1 MRDELEPVRLGQ
13 QVYGQDVAE
22 GGRHPPELFELHA
35 RSLLDRVKRPGAPYS
50 PTVDGVWEA
59 VRTRTDYAALVPRPR
74 TDIERADLRKRD
86 GTPYT
91 VLKNPAGDSGAGT
104 YVRLE
109 GPDVELYEL
118 MDGRRTTSEIIVAYL
133 ERKGVFALD
142 RLARLTAAL
151 GVNGF
156 FGEQRLD
163 AYRRPR
169 IRRARR
175 DPIVR
180 MSGWLRRLVVWN
192 IATWNNAEGFVDVL
206 YRAGGGLAFTR
217 AGATV
222 VLAFSLFGLGVWLR
236 EFTSPRHQ
244 LFTVEGSFLLG
255 LLALILLQVLAI
267 TVHEAGHALAI
278 RHYGRRVRQLGV
290 ALYYLFPCVYVDSTD
305 MTLASRRQ
313 RVVVSLAGPLA
324 GVAVAGAC
332 ALVAAAQPETL
343 PGAIAFKAATLLVF
357 QFVINLL
364 PILELDGYHVLV
376 DALDVPLL
384 RQRALGFVRGG
395 LTRKL
400 RRRERWSR
408 AELGLALYGVL
419 AIAVSLVTLGFSLW
433 IWESRLQVAARE
445 LLRGGVFGVAVLA
458 LLVVVFVGPLLLALV
473 ARLVGLGRTAM
484 RTVAARRRQAHENVI
499 AERVALL
506 DRIRFLRGLP
516 RPALAAIADHLV
528 EERFAAGDIVVTYGE
543 PGDRFYLVRSGRLEV
558 LLADGEPKGAMI
570 VPGEGFGELAL
581 LDRVPRSATVRA
593 TEPTELWSL
602 DRGHFH
608 RWVAER
614 YEVAGRIR
622 ASVDERDTLARLP
635 FFRGLDAM
643 ELTRIAARMRTE
655 RVSAGDAVFAEG
667 ERADRYFVIRSGEA
681 EIRSADG
688 GSRRIGP
695 GEGFGEMGL
704 LYGRPRGATVV
715 AATDLVLSAIDRA
728 DFGALVRAS
737 GETVG
742 EFRARTAH
750 YLGAGLAGAV
760 GGG

>member
-1 MRDELEPVRLGQ
+1 
-13 QVYGQDVAE
+13 
-22 GGRHPPELFELHA
+22 
-35 RSLLDRVKRPGAPYS
+35 
-50 PTVDGVWEA
+50 
-59 VRTRTDYAALVPRPR
+59 
-74 TDIERADLRKRD
+74 
-86 GTPYT
+86 
-91 VLKNPAGDSGAGT
+91 
-104 YVRLE
+104 
-109 GPDVELYEL
+109 
-118 MDGRRTTSEIIVAYL
+118 
-133 ERKGVFALD
+133 
-142 RLARLTAAL
+142 
-151 GVNGF
+151 
-156 FGEQRLD
+156 
-163 AYRRPR
+163 
-169 IRRARR
+169 
-175 DPIVR
+175 
-180 MSGWLRRLVVWN
+180 
-192 IATWNNAEGFVDVL
+192 
-206 YRAGGGLAFTR
+206 
-217 AGATV
+217 
-222 VLAFSLFGLGVWLR
+222 VWLR

-244 LFTVEGSFLLG
+244 LFTIEGSYVLG

-267 TVHEAGHALAI
+267 SVHEAGHALAI
-278 RHYGRRVRQLGV
+278 RHYGRRVRQLGF

-324 GVAVAGAC
+324 GIVVAAAC
-332 ALVAAAQPETL
+332 ALVAAAAPESLAGT
-343 PGAIAFKAATLLVF
+343 IAFKAATLFVF
-357 QFVINLL
+357 QFVLNLL
-364 PILELDGYHVLV
+364 PILELDGYHVLI

-395 LTRKL
+395 LGRKV

-408 AELGLALYGVL
+408 AELGLALYGIL
-419 AIAVSLVTLGFSLW
+419 AIAVSLFTIAFSLW
-433 IWESRLQVAARE
+433 IWESRLQVVARE
-445 LLRGGVFGVAVLA
+445 LVRAGPVGLVALA
-458 LLVVVFVGPLLLALV
+458 LLVIVFVGPLLLALV
-473 ARLVGLGRTAM
+473 ARVIGLGRTAA
-484 RTVAARRRQAHENVI
+484 RAAVARRRQAHENVL
-499 AERVALL
+499 AERIALL
-506 DRIRFLRGLP
+506 DRVRFLHGLA

-558 LLADGEPKGAMI
+558 LTQDGATKGAI

-581 LDRVPRSATVRA
+581 LDRIPRTATVRA

-635 FFRGLDAM
+635 FFAGLDAM
-643 ELTRIAARMRTE
+643 ELSRIAARMRTE
-655 RVSAGDAVFAEG
+655 RVAAGDAVFAEG
-667 ERADRYFVIRSGEA
+667 ERADRYYVIRSGEA
-681 EIRSADG
+681 EIRTAAGDA
-688 GSRRIGP
+688 RRIGP

-715 AATDLVLSAIDRA
+715 AASDLVLATIERS
-728 DFGALVRAS
+728 DFAALVRAS